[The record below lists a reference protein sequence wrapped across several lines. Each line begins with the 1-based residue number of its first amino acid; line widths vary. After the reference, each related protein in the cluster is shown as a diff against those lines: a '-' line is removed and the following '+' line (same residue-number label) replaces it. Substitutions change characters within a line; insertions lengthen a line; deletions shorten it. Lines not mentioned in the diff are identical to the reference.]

1 MFKYRTVYPFRLYC
15 QMRHEFKTEEKHQI
29 TESDLALKSMG
40 THVLCIS
47 ISNLMNNFHLNKN
60 LR

>member
-1 MFKYRTVYPFRLYC
+1 
-15 QMRHEFKTEEKHQI
+15 MRHEFKTEEKHQI